1 MNDAFGAMLCI
12 WTTPQFR
19 SRRMSCGLGRRS
31 SWQLGVL
38 GRQLFP
44 LAEAVMKQQMNVKL
58 MKWGMGENASA
69 VTPVRKNFKD
79 RLQRLK

>member
-1 MNDAFGAMLCI
+1 M
-12 WTTPQFR
+12 
-19 SRRMSCGLGRRS
+19 
-31 SWQLGVL
+31 L